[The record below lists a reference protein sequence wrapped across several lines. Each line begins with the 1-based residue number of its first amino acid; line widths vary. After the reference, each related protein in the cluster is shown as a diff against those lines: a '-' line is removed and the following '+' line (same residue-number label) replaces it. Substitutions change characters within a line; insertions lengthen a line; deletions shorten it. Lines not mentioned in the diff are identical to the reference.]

1 MEDITRPMDVHSDGK
16 DWYREYD
23 GCGRFNH
30 GAKPPSSN
38 SLKDRSSSLSG
49 KSGGDAGGSASF
61 RNRLYG
67 LQCLACGSC
76 LIGAGMCLFYN
87 KALIRLGNLLF
98 VCGLPLFFGQTKT
111 IEFCMAPEKSR
122 ATGCFLMG
130 IVLAVVGWPMSG
142 IVVEMFGL
150 LKSVGTRNSAA
161 VLITSVAA
169 LGMYILCLY

>member
-1 MEDITRPMDVHSDGK
+1 MNVHSD
-16 DWYREYD
+16 DEEWYREYD

-30 GAKPPSSN
+30 GAQPPSSN
-38 SLKDRSSSLSG
+38 SLKDRSRSSSLSG
-49 KSGGDAGGSASF
+49 KTGGTCNARGSASF

-67 LQCLACGSC
+67 LQCFACGSW
-76 LIGAGMCLFYN
+76 LIGTGMYLFYN

-98 VCGLPLFFGQTKT
+98 VCGIPLFFGQTKT

-130 IVLAVVGWPMSG
+130 IFLVFVGWPMSG
-142 IVVEMFGL
+142 IVLEMFGL